1 MSILKEIYE
10 YKLDFV
16 KNQKK
21 IISQKVIEK
30 SIIIGD
36 KKNYFYKKLRD
47 EDNQISIIGEIKRA
61 SPSLGEFIDN
71 NINIIDIAR
80 TYERNGISC
89 LSILT
94 DEKYFNGSIED
105 LKQIRKQTILP
116 ILRKEFIVDEYQIF
130 ESKLLGADCIFNY
143 SINVEH

>member
-21 IISQKVIEK
+21 ILSQKVIEN

-71 NINIIDIAR
+71 KDI
-80 TYERNGISC
+80 
-89 LSILT
+89 
-94 DEKYFNGSIED
+94 
-105 LKQIRKQTILP
+105 
-116 ILRKEFIVDEYQIF
+116 
-130 ESKLLGADCIFNY
+130 
-143 SINVEH
+143 

>member
-36 KKNYFYKKLRD
+36 KKNYFY
-47 EDNQISIIGEIKRA
+47 
-61 SPSLGEFIDN
+61 
-71 NINIIDIAR
+71 
-80 TYERNGISC
+80 
-89 LSILT
+89 
-94 DEKYFNGSIED
+94 
-105 LKQIRKQTILP
+105 
-116 ILRKEFIVDEYQIF
+116 
-130 ESKLLGADCIFNY
+130 
-143 SINVEH
+143 